1 MLRWALAL
9 LLPLFLH
16 NVAAQQLDEDLMSF
30 VTVGYLC
37 FFLFFFPPH
46 NELRKIDR
54 RANTRSTTSS
64 FLKYEP

>member
-16 NVAAQQLDEDLMSF
+16 NVAAQELDEDLMSF
-30 VTVGYLC
+30 VTVGYFMLLS
-37 FFLFFFPPH
+37 FSPPSK
-46 NELRKIDR
+46 LRKIDR
-54 RANTRSTTSS
+54 RANTRSATSS